1 MTPPRKTTED
11 EDLTAATDEQWADGE
26 PEDIDDLTSE
36 DEDLID
42 IDDAIE
48 DDNDDESG
56 DESADDEAPAEE
68 AEEALDELEAEEL
81 EMLTEDEEAEA
92 LPVDEA
98 AELRHM
104 RREAIALD
112 TSAETAREGEFVC
125 SNCFLVKRTSTLAN
139 RRKLLCRDCA

>member
-1 MTPPRKTTED
+1 MTPAAKKKEEKAPAAETD
-11 EDLTAATDEQWADGE
+11 EDWAGDNL
-26 PEDIDDLTSE
+26 EDIDDSAFQGEEGFT
-36 DEDLID
+36 DE
-42 IDDAIE
+42 
-48 DDNDDESG
+48 G
-56 DESADDEAPAEE
+56 DEFEIEKEEEGSDEAAEDGE
-68 AEEALDELEAEEL
+68 GGPEEALDELEAEEL

-112 TSAETAREGEFVC
+112 TSAESAGEDEFVC
-125 SNCFLVKRTSTLAN
+125 SNCFLVKRTSQLAN